1 MKNPL
6 SILVTGGC
14 GYVGSILVKKLVD
27 EGFNV
32 KVIDSLIFGKD
43 SIEKLIENKSIHLA
57 NLDLRD
63 TQKIKSELIG
73 VDSVIH
79 LAAIVG
85 EPLCKKIPES
95 ALQINEFASKNL
107 ASLAKKAGVKRFIFA
122 STCSNYGSSSEIVD
136 ETSSTQPLSL
146 YSKTK
151 VNSENFILS
160 LEDDHF
166 EPCIFRFATAHG
178 LSPRMRFD
186 LLLQELLRDALV
198 DKKITLFGANFWRPL
213 IHVNDMAAACL
224 TAISS
229 SRDKISGQ
237 IYNVGS
243 DKENYTKLELAKI
256 IQEFL
261 PSVEI
266 EIIES
271 KKDPR
276 NYKVSFEKIK
286 NNLNFSAQFSV
297 KDSISQI
304 LNEINENNLDPRD
317 SEFSNISKMTE
328 QVKLFDNYDFDE
340 NL

>member
-1 MKNPL
+1 MNNSS

-14 GYVGSILVKKLVD
+14 GYVGSILVKKLAK

-32 KVIDSLIFGKD
+32 KIIDSLIFGKD
-43 SIEKLIENKSIHLA
+43 SIAELIENNLVHLS
-57 NLDLRD
+57 NIDLRD
-63 TQKIKSELIG
+63 TQKIKSELTGI
-73 VDSVIH
+73 DHVIH

-85 EPLCKKIPES
+85 EPLCKKIPDS

-107 ASLAKKAGVKRFIFA
+107 ALLAKKSGIKRFIFA

-136 ETSSTQPLSL
+136 ETSLTQPLSL

-160 LEDDHF
+160 LKDNNF
-166 EPCIFRFATAHG
+166 EPCILRFATAHG

-186 LLLQELLRDALV
+186 LLLQELLRDALI
-198 DKKITLFGANFWRPL
+198 DNKISLFGANFWRPL
-213 IHVNDMAAACL
+213 IHVNDMANACL
-224 TAISS
+224 ATITSP
-229 SRDKISGQ
+229 REKISGE

-243 DKENYTKLELAKI
+243 DKENYTKLELAQI

-266 EIIES
+266 EIIQS

-286 NNLNFSAQFSV
+286 RNLDFSAQFSV

-304 LNEINENNLDPRD
+304 LYEIDQNKLDPRD

-328 QVKLFDNYDFDE
+328 QVKIFDGYNFDE